1 MAPSADRSPIF
12 SVSTGALAPALA
24 ARLRPL
30 NRRLLF
36 TLSMAVLAAIAAP
49 AGEVLAEARGF
60 VTFETSEIVIET
72 QDGKRHDFRVELAL
86 TGRQRM
92 QGLMYRPKLAPG
104 AGMLFDYGRET
115 PIAMWMKNTI
125 VPLDMLLIGADGVI
139 VNIAERTVPGSLAPI
154 PSDGPV
160 RAVLEV
166 NAGTTARLGIKPGDR
181 VSHRIFDRPPS
192 RRR

>member
-1 MAPSADRSPIF
+1 M
-12 SVSTGALAPALA
+12 A
-24 ARLRPL
+24 ARSRRL
-30 NRRLLF
+30 NRRLIF
-36 TLSMAVLAAIAAP
+36 TLLMAVLAIIATP
-49 AGEVLAEARGF
+49 AGEASAQARGF
-60 VTFETSEIVIET
+60 VTFETSEVVIET
-72 QDGKRHDFRVELAL
+72 RDGKRHDFRVELAL
-86 TGRQRM
+86 NQRQRA

-125 VPLDMLLIGADGVI
+125 VPLDMLFIGADGVI

-154 PSDGPV
+154 PSNGPV

-181 VSHRIFDRPPS
+181 VLHRIFHRPPS
-192 RRR
+192 QRR

>member
-1 MAPSADRSPIF
+1 M
-12 SVSTGALAPALA
+12 PALA
-24 ARLRPL
+24 APSRRLD
-30 NRRLLF
+30 RRLLF
-36 TLSMAVLAAIAAP
+36 TLSMAVLAVIAAA
-49 AGEVLAEARGF
+49 AGEASAQARGF
-60 VTFETSEIVIET
+60 VTFETSEVVIET
-72 QDGKRHDFRVELAL
+72 RDGERHDFRVELAVNQ
-86 TGRQRM
+86 RQRM
-92 QGLMYRPKLAPG
+92 QGLMYRSKLAPG

-125 VPLDMLLIGADGVI
+125 VPLDMLFIGADGVI

-181 VSHRIFDRPPS
+181 ILHRIFQDTPS
-192 RRR
+192 PRR